1 MHKKI
6 VKLWRHPYQLNPTNI
21 NNIKYFNLS
30 EQLWVKETLIYWLP
44 FIFLFLHTI
53 IIYLSPKYNIL
64 FKLWQKP
71 PGPECPLSVS
81 HSVHLLEDT
90 GLSASGS
97 PLSLVLFLY
106 VWPSPLFLVVPP
118 SSLLLWQM
126 RVVKAF
132 RSSLYE
138 GREKPESRNS
148 IHNFMAHPE
157 FLINDLI
164 HNIPLI
170 DDTDVDDESELSRY
184 QHLHPALRKPPP
196 PPTQSTRTRP
206 TRPYRQYSLPVT
218 PCNRNNN
225 NNSGS
230 SSSSCSSISSAVT
243 HCNKKSTIAFTPS
256 SRSPHQHHRH
266 QHHHNHHGRDRPVKP
281 SAPHLAHLYCVE
293 TSL

>member
-1 MHKKI
+1 
-6 VKLWRHPYQLNPTNI
+6 
-21 NNIKYFNLS
+21 
-30 EQLWVKETLIYWLP
+30 
-44 FIFLFLHTI
+44 
-53 IIYLSPKYNIL
+53 
-64 FKLWQKP
+64 
-71 PGPECPLSVS
+71 
-81 HSVHLLEDT
+81 
-90 GLSASGS
+90 
-97 PLSLVLFLY
+97 
-106 VWPSPLFLVVPP
+106 
-118 SSLLLWQM
+118 M

-196 PPTQSTRTRP
+196 PPAQPPARTRP
-206 TRPYRQYSLPVT
+206 TRPYRQHSLPVT

-225 NNSGS
+225 NNSS
-230 SSSSCSSISSAVT
+230 SSSPGPRSYRNSSNKTT
-243 HCNKKSTIAFTPS
+243 HK
-256 SRSPHQHHRH
+256 
-266 QHHHNHHGRDRPVKP
+266 HHHNLPGRPRPAEP
-281 SAPHLAHLYCVE
+281 PAPHPAHLFCVE

>member
-1 MHKKI
+1 
-6 VKLWRHPYQLNPTNI
+6 
-21 NNIKYFNLS
+21 
-30 EQLWVKETLIYWLP
+30 
-44 FIFLFLHTI
+44 
-53 IIYLSPKYNIL
+53 
-64 FKLWQKP
+64 
-71 PGPECPLSVS
+71 
-81 HSVHLLEDT
+81 
-90 GLSASGS
+90 
-97 PLSLVLFLY
+97 
-106 VWPSPLFLVVPP
+106 
-118 SSLLLWQM
+118 M

-196 PPTQSTRTRP
+196 PPTQPQPPARVRP

-225 NNSGS
+225 NNSS
-230 SSSSCSSISSAVT
+230 SSISSTVT
-243 HCNKKSTIAFTPS
+243 HANKNSNHTVTPS
-256 SRSPHQHHRH
+256 NRSPRHRH
-266 QHHHNHHGRDRPVKP
+266 RHPHHHNYHGRDRLVKP
-281 SAPHLAHLYCVE
+281 SAPYLAHLYCVE

>member
-1 MHKKI
+1 ME
-6 VKLWRHPYQLNPTNI
+6 VVST
-21 NNIKYFNLS
+21 
-30 EQLWVKETLIYWLP
+30 
-44 FIFLFLHTI
+44 
-53 IIYLSPKYNIL
+53 
-64 FKLWQKP
+64 FKR
-71 PGPECPLSVS
+71 
-81 HSVHLLEDT
+81 
-90 GLSASGS
+90 SGS
-97 PLSLVLFLY
+97 FQGAVRRRSSVLSQLHD
-106 VWPSPLFLVVPP
+106 
-118 SSLLLWQM
+118 M

-196 PPTQSTRTRP
+196 PPAQPPARVHP

-225 NNSGS
+225 NNSS
-230 SSSSCSSISSAVT
+230 SSSSSSSSTVT
-243 HCNKKSTIAFTPS
+243 YSNQKSPTAATPGN
-256 SRSPHQHHRH
+256 RNPHHHH
-266 QHHHNHHGRDRPVKP
+266 QHHHIHHGRDRPGKP

>member
-1 MHKKI
+1 MW
-6 VKLWRHPYQLNPTNI
+6 LWEVILCKVTVATW
-21 NNIKYFNLS
+21 S
-30 EQLWVKETLIYWLP
+30 WVLV
-44 FIFLFLHTI
+44 
-53 IIYLSPKYNIL
+53 
-64 FKLWQKP
+64 
-71 PGPECPLSVS
+71 CLSVS
-81 HSVHLLEDT
+81 LSVCWRTQDCPPMGFP
-90 GLSASGS
+90 GLSFHSFFYVWLS
-97 PLSLVLFLY
+97 PLSFL
-106 VWPSPLFLVVPP
+106 WSLSCLPSLR
-118 SSLLLWQM
+118 QM

-196 PPTQSTRTRP
+196 PPTQPQPPARTHP

-225 NNSGS
+225 NNSS
-230 SSSSCSSISSAVT
+230 SSSSSSSISSVVT
-243 HCNKKSTIAFTPS
+243 HGNNNSTNAVTPS
-256 SRSPHQHHRH
+256 SSSPHHHHHCH
-266 QHHHNHHGRDRPVKP
+266 QYHHNHHGRDRPVKP
-281 SAPHLAHLYCVE
+281 FAPHLAHLYCME

>member
-1 MHKKI
+1 
-6 VKLWRHPYQLNPTNI
+6 
-21 NNIKYFNLS
+21 
-30 EQLWVKETLIYWLP
+30 
-44 FIFLFLHTI
+44 
-53 IIYLSPKYNIL
+53 
-64 FKLWQKP
+64 
-71 PGPECPLSVS
+71 
-81 HSVHLLEDT
+81 
-90 GLSASGS
+90 
-97 PLSLVLFLY
+97 
-106 VWPSPLFLVVPP
+106 
-118 SSLLLWQM
+118 M

-196 PPTQSTRTRP
+196 PPAQPPARSHP

-225 NNSGS
+225 NNNS
-230 SSSSCSSISSAVT
+230 SSVCSTVT
-243 HCNKKSTIAFTPS
+243 RGN
-256 SRSPHQHHRH
+256 RSPPPPTSTTTPTMAGT
-266 QHHHNHHGRDRPVKP
+266 GRRSPARLTQPTATAWRPP
-281 SAPHLAHLYCVE
+281 CD
-293 TSL
+293 

>member
-1 MHKKI
+1 MLRGNSVCSHLALC
-6 VKLWRHPYQLNPTNI
+6 VR
-21 NNIKYFNLS
+21 
-30 EQLWVKETLIYWLP
+30 
-44 FIFLFLHTI
+44 
-53 IIYLSPKYNIL
+53 
-64 FKLWQKP
+64 
-71 PGPECPLSVS
+71 LSVC
-81 HSVHLLEDT
+81 LLEDVSVC
-90 GLSASGS
+90 LWVPLVSCQFPFS
-97 PLSLVLFLY
+97 PSHSLSLLFC
-106 VWPSPLFLVVPP
+106 PFFPP
-118 SSLLLWQM
+118 CLHQM

-170 DDTDVDDESELSRY
+170 DDTDVDDESELSRH

-196 PPTQSTRTRP
+196 PPTQQPPARSRP

-225 NNSGS
+225 NNNS
-230 SSSSCSSISSAVT
+230 SSSSRSSTVTHGNRNNSNAVT
-243 HCNKKSTIAFTPS
+243 PS
-256 SRSPHQHHRH
+256 NRNPHPHHHRH
-266 QHHHNHHGRDRPVKP
+266 HYHHGRDRLVNP
-281 SAPHLAHLYCVE
+281 SPSPRHLAVPLYCVE

>member
-1 MHKKI
+1 
-6 VKLWRHPYQLNPTNI
+6 
-21 NNIKYFNLS
+21 
-30 EQLWVKETLIYWLP
+30 
-44 FIFLFLHTI
+44 
-53 IIYLSPKYNIL
+53 
-64 FKLWQKP
+64 
-71 PGPECPLSVS
+71 
-81 HSVHLLEDT
+81 
-90 GLSASGS
+90 
-97 PLSLVLFLY
+97 
-106 VWPSPLFLVVPP
+106 
-118 SSLLLWQM
+118 M

-132 RSSLYE
+132 RSSMYE

-196 PPTQSTRTRP
+196 PPTQPTVRTRP

-225 NNSGS
+225 NNSS
-230 SSSSCSSISSAVT
+230 SSSSSSPVT
-243 HCNKKSTIAFTPS
+243 HGNKKSTNAVTPS
-256 SRSPHQHHRH
+256 NRNPPHHHQHHP
-266 QHHHNHHGRDRPVKP
+266 NHHVRDRPVKP

>member
-1 MHKKI
+1 
-6 VKLWRHPYQLNPTNI
+6 
-21 NNIKYFNLS
+21 
-30 EQLWVKETLIYWLP
+30 
-44 FIFLFLHTI
+44 
-53 IIYLSPKYNIL
+53 
-64 FKLWQKP
+64 
-71 PGPECPLSVS
+71 
-81 HSVHLLEDT
+81 
-90 GLSASGS
+90 
-97 PLSLVLFLY
+97 
-106 VWPSPLFLVVPP
+106 
-118 SSLLLWQM
+118 M

-132 RSSLYE
+132 RSNLYE

-196 PPTQSTRTRP
+196 PPAQAPPPTRTRP

-225 NNSGS
+225 NNNRSGVVLHDDKGTT
-230 SSSSCSSISSAVT
+230 VT
-243 HCNKKSTIAFTPS
+243 NGNA
-256 SRSPHQHHRH
+256 RAHHRDP
-266 QHHHNHHGRDRPVKP
+266 HHPHPGRDRPGTP
-281 SAPHLAHLYCVE
+281 LSSSSPFSHPFYCVE

>member
-1 MHKKI
+1 
-6 VKLWRHPYQLNPTNI
+6 
-21 NNIKYFNLS
+21 
-30 EQLWVKETLIYWLP
+30 
-44 FIFLFLHTI
+44 
-53 IIYLSPKYNIL
+53 
-64 FKLWQKP
+64 
-71 PGPECPLSVS
+71 
-81 HSVHLLEDT
+81 
-90 GLSASGS
+90 
-97 PLSLVLFLY
+97 
-106 VWPSPLFLVVPP
+106 
-118 SSLLLWQM
+118 M

-196 PPTQSTRTRP
+196 PPTQPPARSHP

-225 NNSGS
+225 NNSS
-230 SSSSCSSISSAVT
+230 SSSSSSGVCSTVAHGDKSSPDAAAPG
-243 HCNKKSTIAFTPS
+243 N
-256 SRSPHQHHRH
+256 RSPRQPHCH
-266 QHHHNHHGRDRPVKP
+266 QHHHTHHGRDRPLKP
-281 SAPHLAHLYCVE
+281 GAPHLAHRCCVE

>member
-1 MHKKI
+1 
-6 VKLWRHPYQLNPTNI
+6 
-21 NNIKYFNLS
+21 
-30 EQLWVKETLIYWLP
+30 
-44 FIFLFLHTI
+44 
-53 IIYLSPKYNIL
+53 
-64 FKLWQKP
+64 
-71 PGPECPLSVS
+71 
-81 HSVHLLEDT
+81 
-90 GLSASGS
+90 
-97 PLSLVLFLY
+97 
-106 VWPSPLFLVVPP
+106 
-118 SSLLLWQM
+118 M

-196 PPTQSTRTRP
+196 PPTQPQARVRP

-225 NNSGS
+225 NNSS
-230 SSSSCSSISSAVT
+230 SSSSSSSSTVT
-243 HCNKKSTIAFTPS
+243 RGNKRSNTVTPGN
-256 SRSPHQHHRH
+256 RSLQHHRRH
-266 QHHHNHHGRDRPVKP
+266 PHHHNRHGRDRLMKP

>member
-1 MHKKI
+1 MT
-6 VKLWRHPYQLNPTNI
+6 VNE
-21 NNIKYFNLS
+21 S
-30 EQLWVKETLIYWLP
+30 
-44 FIFLFLHTI
+44 
-53 IIYLSPKYNIL
+53 S
-64 FKLWQKP
+64 P
-71 PGPECPLSVS
+71 PGPECLVSFSLFVSWRTRLSVS
-81 HSVHLLEDT
+81 GFPVSLASVCYVLT
-90 GLSASGS
+90 FCLSCR
-97 PLSLVLFLY
+97 LSLSR
-106 VWPSPLFLVVPP
+106 PPP
-118 SSLLLWQM
+118 SLQM

-138 GREKPESRNS
+138 GCEKPESRNS

-196 PPTQSTRTRP
+196 PPAQPPARTRP

-225 NNSGS
+225 NNSLS
-230 SSSSCSSISSAVT
+230 TDVT
-243 HCNKKSTIAFTPS
+243 R
-256 SRSPHQHHRH
+256 SRCHKRQHNR
-266 QHHHNHHGRDRPVKP
+266 HGRDKLP
-281 SAPHLAHLYCVE
+281 APHLAHLFCVE

>member
-1 MHKKI
+1 MSLLDRIHL
-6 VKLWRHPYQLNPTNI
+6 V
-21 NNIKYFNLS
+21 LS
-30 EQLWVKETLIYWLP
+30 SHLSV
-44 FIFLFLHTI
+44 FHFLFSGG
-53 IIYLSPKYNIL
+53 YQSVC
-64 FKLWQKP
+64 FW
-71 PGPECPLSVS
+71 VS
-81 HSVHLLEDT
+81 H
-90 GLSASGS
+90 ASL
-97 PLSLVLFLY
+97 PQVLFLTL
-106 VWPSPLFLVVPP
+106 SFCLFW
-118 SSLLLWQM
+118 SLLHLSSPWQM

-196 PPTQSTRTRP
+196 PPAQPPARTRP

-225 NNSGS
+225 NNS
-230 SSSSCSSISSAVT
+230 SSSCSTISHSNRV
-243 HCNKKSTIAFTPS
+243 
-256 SRSPHQHHRH
+256 SPDNQSRH
-266 QHHHNHHGRDRPVKP
+266 QKHHHNHHGRHRAVKAP
-281 SAPHLAHLYCVE
+281 APHPAHLFCVE

>member
-1 MHKKI
+1 
-6 VKLWRHPYQLNPTNI
+6 
-21 NNIKYFNLS
+21 
-30 EQLWVKETLIYWLP
+30 
-44 FIFLFLHTI
+44 
-53 IIYLSPKYNIL
+53 
-64 FKLWQKP
+64 
-71 PGPECPLSVS
+71 
-81 HSVHLLEDT
+81 
-90 GLSASGS
+90 
-97 PLSLVLFLY
+97 
-106 VWPSPLFLVVPP
+106 
-118 SSLLLWQM
+118 M

-196 PPTQSTRTRP
+196 PPVQPPARVRP

-218 PCNRNNN
+218 PCNLNN
-225 NNSGS
+225 NNS
-230 SSSSCSSISSAVT
+230 
-243 HCNKKSTIAFTPS
+243 S
-256 SRSPHQHHRH
+256 SRKNTQNPR
-266 QHHHNHHGRDRPVKP
+266 QHHHHRQNHQSRAKP
-281 SAPHLAHLYCVE
+281 SMPHLAHVYCVE